1 MHLQHQTF
9 YKEIKQSSCCDTSWM
24 ENLMAPKTPY
34 ADTKL
39 AAYLTKRILELRPRK
54 SQLEIAVEAG
64 FINVNMMSL
73 LKSGRSKVPL
83 DRVAAL
89 AQALEVDPRL
99 LFRMA
104 IQQSGYETTSEV
116 TDEIFG
122 TIVSRN
128 EVVWL
133 EALRDASDYKDPALT
148 TRSRAALRGLFNK

>member
-1 MHLQHQTF
+1 
-9 YKEIKQSSCCDTSWM
+9 
-24 ENLMAPKTPY
+24 MAPKTPY

-73 LKSGRSKVPL
+73 LKSGKSKVPL

-89 AQALEVDPRL
+89 AKALEVDPRL
-99 LFRMA
+99 MFRMA

-116 TDEIFG
+116 IDEIFG

-128 EVVWL
+128 EVIWL
-133 EALRDASDYKDPALT
+133 EALRDASDCKDPALT
-148 TRSRAALRGLFNK
+148 TRSRAALRSLFNK

>member
-1 MHLQHQTF
+1 M
-9 YKEIKQSSCCDTSWM
+9 S
-24 ENLMAPKTPY
+24 PY

-54 SQLEIAVEAG
+54 SQLEIAVDAG

-73 LKSGRSKVPL
+73 LKSGKSKVPL
-83 DRVAAL
+83 DRVPAL
-89 AQALEVDPRL
+89 AKALEVDPRL

-104 IQQSGYETTSEV
+104 IQQSSYETTSEV
-116 TDEIFG
+116 IDEIFG

-133 EALRDASDYKDPALT
+133 EALRDASDHKDPALT
-148 TRSRAALRGLFNK
+148 ARSRAALRSLFNK

>member
-1 MHLQHQTF
+1 
-9 YKEIKQSSCCDTSWM
+9 
-24 ENLMAPKTPY
+24 MAPMSPY

-54 SQLEIAVEAG
+54 SQLEIAVDAG

-73 LKSGRSKVPL
+73 LKSGKSKVPL
-83 DRVAAL
+83 DRVPAL
-89 AQALEVDPRL
+89 AKALEVDPRL

-104 IQQSGYETTSEV
+104 IQQSSYETTSEV
-116 TDEIFG
+116 IDEIFG

-133 EALRDASDYKDPALT
+133 EALRDASDHKDPALT
-148 TRSRAALRGLFNK
+148 ARSRAALRSLFNK